1 MTNTNITNIHNIHNI
16 HHTVPPM
23 FLLFRYSQ
31 IPMWHKVGGMVVTTD
46 APGLRVDD
54 QDWSELVVDVYVD
67 ATNGTTGT

>member
-1 MTNTNITNIHNIHNI
+1 
-16 HHTVPPM
+16 M

-46 APGLRVDD
+46 TPGLRVDD